1 MGTVAGEFEAA
12 EFEGHAVAGR
22 KHPFRVDL

>member
-1 MGTVAGEFEAA
+1 MRPVPGEFEAA